1 MRRNALKVHIG
12 KSALLT
18 VLALFLSASLLGGC
32 AGQGHSEKGNAA
44 ISHANARLVAQGDS
58 ICLNTNSGKMWQ
70 VGRSET
76 FTSLDEAKAYTSALK
91 VGGYDDW
98 RLPTVVELYELYL
111 IFDLHENGDCR
122 LEAEGTYWSDEPDL
136 EGNVG
141 TWELDDNCDPE
152 RRYIPKQRGKV
163 RAIRP

>member
-12 KSALLT
+12 KSTLLI
-18 VLALFLSASLLGGC
+18 VFALFLSVLGGC
-32 AGQGHSEKGNAA
+32 AGQSERENTVV
-44 ISHANARLVAQGDS
+44 SPANARLVAQGDG

-76 FTSLDEAKAYTSALK
+76 FTSLDEAQAYTSALK
-91 VGGYDDW
+91 VGGYNDW

-111 IFDLHENGDCR
+111 IFDLHENGDCG
-122 LEAEGTYWSDEPDL
+122 LQAEGTYWSDEPDL

-141 TWELDDNCDPE
+141 TWELDDNCDAE